1 MCSRRKHTRCLLL
14 PLIPESICTTGKKH
28 GVRLSLPTGVGTREV
43 KSEGSSERFV
53 DDTGEH
59 DVRVEM
65 NPLVCLWS
73 SRTKDDMP
81 ASPANQLIYPAVVNF
96 VAFTDLKDIVHSSIS
111 PSMKL
116 LPNQVV
122 CRKSMAEC
130 STPTLLSTC
139 LCILES

>member
-1 MCSRRKHTRCLLL
+1 
-14 PLIPESICTTGKKH
+14 
-28 GVRLSLPTGVGTREV
+28 
-43 KSEGSSERFV
+43 
-53 DDTGEH
+53 
-59 DVRVEM
+59 M
-65 NPLVCLWS
+65 NPLVYLWS
-73 SRTKDDMP
+73 SRTEDDMP

-96 VAFTDLKDIVHSSIS
+96 VTFTDHKDIVHSSIS

-139 LCILES
+139 LCILESWPVMTLTLFPKSQTGKSSKGLGNSISKP